1 MPSGGQERQMRT
13 VAIAGI
19 VHQLRRRLAGAPSD
33 ADLLDAFVARRDDA
47 AFAELVHR
55 HGPKVYAVCRR
66 VLGRHHLAEDA
77 YQATF
82 VVLARKAHRVRPRSA
97 VGGFLYG
104 VARKAALEA
113 YAVSRRRKE
122 ALVARVP
129 DVPVSAAPRADPDA
143 LAALDE
149 EIANLSDALRAAVV
163 LCELDGVGRAE
174 AARQLGIPEG
184 TLSSRLAAAR
194 RRLATKLKAR
204 GVFGLAVPLAA
215 LAASASAAPPALKVA
230 SPTVSAIARGVFRTM
245 LFTTLKTAAPAC
257 AAVVALT
264 LGALTPARLPGA
276 AKGPDPS
283 GRSPVPAVTAAAPAP
298 VPNAEPR
305 ESTFVVGCTNNSKP
319 GEVVALVA
327 PDGTAHGFVAVGKLK
342 IVMNPRVSP
351 DGKRLAFLWKRP
363 YAGKPAD
370 TARTRS
376 ILDLY
381 VADIGAKEAPT
392 EPIVKDVIVA
402 SFAWAPDSKKLYVS
416 SLPEEQF
423 INELAGQIVP
433 IGGQTLAVKTRLFD
447 LASKKETPLDIPEGH
462 GVCDVTRDGKTL
474 LTRKIV
480 QYPSYL
486 ESMTSYLVPLATLTP
501 KAITADEEGLDH
513 ARFSP
518 DGKRVAGVRKQ
529 YTKSKEKGLFIYDI
543 ATERLAPVAL
553 PKDIPPQKL
562 EQVAWAPDG
571 KRLAVLWRAEAPG
584 GPGAVGGPP
593 GVPAV
598 RGNGHPIHR
607 ITSFDPTGENA
618 KLVQEFKARPFDYMV
633 WGFDWADL
641 VRPGIAPGE

>member
-1 MPSGGQERQMRT
+1 MRT

-33 ADLLDAFVARRDDA
+33 AELLDAFVARRDDA

-66 VLGRHHLAEDA
+66 VLGRHQLAEDA

-129 DVPVSAAPRADPDA
+129 DMPVSDAPRADPDA

-163 LCELDGVGRAE
+163 LCELDGVSRAE

-194 RRLATKLKAR
+194 RRLAAKLKAR
-204 GVFGLAVPLAA
+204 GVFGLAALLMA

-230 SPTVSAIARGVFRTM
+230 SPTVSAIARGVCRAM

-257 AAVVALT
+257 AAVLALT
-264 LGALTPARLPGA
+264 LGALTPAQLPGA
-276 AKGPDPS
+276 AKEPAPG
-283 GRSPVPAVTAAAPAP
+283 GRPPVLAVTAGAPAP
-298 VPNAEPR
+298 KAEPR

-319 GEVVALVA
+319 GEVAALVA
-327 PDGTAHGFVAVGKLK
+327 PDGTARGFVTVGKLK

-351 DGKRLAFLWKRP
+351 DGKRLAFLWQRP
-363 YAGKPAD
+363 YVGKPVD
-370 TARTRS
+370 VARTRT

-381 VADIGAKEAPT
+381 VADIGAKDPPT
-392 EPIVKDVIVA
+392 EPIVKDVIFA

-416 SLPEEQF
+416 TLPEGQF
-423 INELAGQIVP
+423 INELVGQIVP
-433 IGGQTLAVKTRLFD
+433 IQGQIAAVKTRLFD
-447 LASKKETPLDIPEGH
+447 LATKKETRLDIPEGH

-474 LTRKIV
+474 LTRKFV
-480 QYPSYL
+480 QYPSYR
-486 ESMTSYLVPLATLTP
+486 ESVTSYLMPLATLTP
-501 KAITADEEGLDH
+501 KAITVDEDGFNQ

-518 DGKRVAGVRKQ
+518 DGTRVAGVRRWHMM
-529 YTKSKEKGLFIYDI
+529 KSKEKGLFVYDI
-543 ATERLAPVAL
+543 PKERLTPFAL
-553 PKDIPPQKL
+553 PKAIPPETL

-571 KRLAVLWRAEAPG
+571 KRLAVLWRAEALG
-584 GPGAVGGPP
+584 GAGAVGGPP

-598 RGNGHPIHR
+598 RGGGFPIHR

-633 WGFDWADL
+633 WGFDWAAL
-641 VRPGIAPGE
+641 VRPAAAPGE

>member
-1 MPSGGQERQMRT
+1 MRT
-13 VAIAGI
+13 AAIAGI
-19 VHQLRRRLAGAPSD
+19 VHQLRHDLAGARSD
-33 ADLLDAFVARRDDA
+33 AELLDTFIARRDEA

-66 VLGRHHLAEDA
+66 VLGRHQLAEDA

-82 VVLARKAHRVRPRSA
+82 VVLARKAHHVHPRSA

-129 DVPVSAAPRADPDA
+129 DVPVSDPPRADPDA

-194 RRLATKLKAR
+194 RHLAAKLKAR
-204 GVFGLAVPLAA
+204 GVIGLAVLLNA
-215 LAASASAAPPALKVA
+215 LAASASAAPPAMKAA

-245 LFTTLKTAAPAC
+245 LFTKLKIAAAPTC
-257 AAVVALT
+257 TAVVAL
-264 LGALTPARLPGA
+264 ALWAVTPAPLPSA
-276 AKGPDPS
+276 PLPKPGPP
-283 GRSPVPAVTAAAPAP
+283 G
-298 VPNAEPR
+298 EG
-305 ESTFVVGCTNNSKP
+305 TFVVGCVNNSKP
-319 GEVVALVA
+319 TELAALYA
-327 PDGTAHGFVAVGKLK
+327 PDGTAHGFIEVGVRQL
-342 IVMNPRVSP
+342 ILDPRVSP

-363 YAGKPAD
+363 YTGKPTEA
-370 TARTRS
+370 ARARK

-381 VADIGAKEAPT
+381 VADIGAKDPPT
-392 EPIVKDVIVA
+392 EPIVKDVIWT
-402 SFAWAPDSKKLYVS
+402 SFAWAPDSKQLYVS

-423 INELAGQIVP
+423 INENAGQKVP
-433 IGGQTLAVKTRLFD
+433 MWGQLVAVKTRLFD
-447 LASKKETPLDIPEGH
+447 LATKKETPLDIPEGH

-480 QYPSYL
+480 QYPEYGNS
-486 ESMTSYLVPLATLTP
+486 STSYLVPLATLKP
-501 KAITADEEGLDH
+501 KAIAADEQGFDH

-518 DGKRVAGVRKQ
+518 DGKRVAGVRHQ
-529 YTKSKEKGLFIYDI
+529 YTKSKEKGLLVYD
-543 ATERLAPVAL
+543 ATTDRLTQVAL
-553 PKDIPPQKL
+553 PKDIPAEKL
-562 EQVAWAPDG
+562 DQVAWSPDG
-571 KRLAVLWRAEAPG
+571 KRIAVLWSVPAPEG
-584 GPGAVGGPP
+584 SDAVGGPP
-593 GVPAV
+593 GAPAV
-598 RGNGHPIHR
+598 RADGHPIHR
-607 ITSFDPTGENA
+607 ITSFDPNGENA
-618 KLVQEFKARPFDYMV
+618 KLVKEFKARPFDYTV
-633 WGFDWADL
+633 YGFDWADL
-641 VRPGIAPGE
+641 ERPGAAPRE

>member
-1 MPSGGQERQMRT
+1 MRT

-19 VHQLRRRLAGAPSD
+19 VHQLRHRLAGARSD
-33 ADLLDAFVARRDDA
+33 AELLDAFIERRDEA

-66 VLGRHHLAEDA
+66 VLGRHQLAEDA

-82 VVLARKAHRVRPRSA
+82 VVLARKAHRVHPRSA

-129 DVPVSAAPRADPDA
+129 DVPVSDPPRADPDA

-194 RRLATKLKAR
+194 RHLAAKLKAR
-204 GVFGLAVPLAA
+204 GVIGLAALLAA
-215 LAASASAAPPALKVA
+215 LAASASAAPPALKAA

-245 LFTTLKTAAPAC
+245 LFTKLKTAAPAC
-257 AAVVALT
+257 AAVVAL
-264 LGALTPARLPGA
+264 ALWAL
-276 AKGPDPS
+276 
-283 GRSPVPAVTAAAPAP
+283 VAVRAAPAP
-298 VPNAEPR
+298 TPKPEPR
-305 ESTFVVGCTNNSKP
+305 EKTFVVGCTNNSRP
-319 GEVVALVA
+319 GEVAALVA
-327 PDGTAHGFVAVGKLK
+327 PDGTARGFVAVGELK
-342 IVMNPRVSP
+342 ILMDPRVSP

-363 YAGKPAD
+363 YAGKPVD
-370 TARTRS
+370 IARTRA

-381 VADIGAKEAPT
+381 AADIGAKDPPT
-392 EPIVKDVIVA
+392 EPIIKDVIYA
-402 SFAWAPDSKKLYVS
+402 SFAWAPDSKQLYVS
-416 SLPEEQF
+416 SLPEEQY
-423 INELAGQIVP
+423 INELAGQKVPMEGQIV
-433 IGGQTLAVKTRLFD
+433 AVKTRLFD
-447 LASKKETPLDIPEGH
+447 FATKKETPLDIPEGH
-462 GVCDVTRDGKTL
+462 GVCDVTPDGKTV

-480 QYPSYL
+480 QYPSYI
-486 ESMTSYLVPLATLTP
+486 SSSTSYLVPLATLKP
-501 KAITADEEGLDH
+501 KLIAADEEGFDQ

-518 DGKRVAGVRKQ
+518 DGNRVAGVRLEH
-529 YTKSKEKGLFIYDI
+529 TKSKEKGLFVYDM
-543 ATERLAPVAL
+543 AKERLTPFAL
-553 PKDIPPQKL
+553 PKDIPAEKL
-562 EQVAWAPDG
+562 VQVAWAPDG
-571 KRLAVLWRAEAPG
+571 KRLAVLWRDAAPG
-584 GPGAVGGPP
+584 GAVAVGGPP

-598 RGNGHPIHR
+598 KGDGHPTYR
-607 ITSFDPTGENA
+607 ITSFDPNGENA
-618 KLVQEFKARPFDYMV
+618 KMVQAFKSRPFDYMV

-641 VRPGIAPGE
+641 VRPGAAPGE